1 LASSDERA
9 SRAAAT
15 GARVSVEAEP
25 VLRAIVLLG
34 TLGLRVSEA
43 LSTRLSGAPVT
54 GNAPVLVICLLALEG
69 ASRPRRLQRATGLT
83 SGGVTRLVQRLE
95 ELGLVERSERQERLD
110 RRAVLVSL
118 TSAGHTVADAIAD
131 VGSAE
136 SAAIRQYAAQVLEI
150 LGPEKGDRP

>member
-1 LASSDERA
+1 
-9 SRAAAT
+9 
-15 GARVSVEAEP
+15 
-25 VLRAIVLLG
+25 
-34 TLGLRVSEA
+34 
-43 LSTRLSGAPVT
+43 
-54 GNAPVLVICLLALEG
+54 
-69 ASRPRRLQRATGLT
+69 
-83 SGGVTRLVQRLE
+83 
-95 ELGLVERSERQERLD
+95 VERSERQERLD